1 MTSDVVVSAAKAT
14 KKKVSR
20 GCSRLWAPL
29 VQIAK
34 EIHKGLWSLSSETA
48 FVYDRS
54 VCSVGFLAAHLV
66 VKAAQM
72 WDPLV
77 HISKEIRMGLRASHF
92 KPFLPVVD
100 QIFHSVCFSSGQ
112 RSALAG

>member
-1 MTSDVVVSAAKAT
+1 VTSDVVVSAAKAT

-29 VQIAK
+29 GQIAK

-48 FVYDRS
+48 FDYDRS

-66 VKAAQM
+66 VFAAQM

-77 HISKEIRMGLRASHF
+77 PVFQGDSHGLTSLSRQTISARGGSDL
-92 KPFLPVVD
+92 PFRLL
-100 QIFHSVCFSSGQ
+100 H
-112 RSALAG
+112 

>member
-1 MTSDVVVSAAKAT
+1 VVVSAAKAT

-48 FVYDRS
+48 SARNVTEVSF
-54 VCSVGFLAAHLV
+54 VGF
-66 VKAAQM
+66 
-72 WDPLV
+72 
-77 HISKEIRMGLRASHF
+77 G
-92 KPFLPVVD
+92 
-100 QIFHSVCFSSGQ
+100 
-112 RSALAG
+112 